1 MELISFIKDICNY
14 NYDMLIQVL
23 ESEPYN
29 LKVKEDIET
38 PELFLIHNTDK
49 SNVSLKIVRECN
61 GIILEKSTFKILCYT
76 FDKCIDCETFDK
88 NINLDNLYIEKAIE
102 GTLLRLY
109 YYNDQWRLSSKK
121 CINAYKSKWLSE
133 KNFGLLFEECIN
145 YNEIITK
152 LDINYCYSFIL
163 THPENKIVVNY
174 DNPNAY
180 HISTRDLRTIHE
192 IDINIDVQKTIRE
205 FINKDN
211 LEGFITNNIT
221 NDNILNLQTLINEEG
236 VVFID
241 NAFNRQKVRTPIFN
255 KVRNLWG
262 NTNNRFYRY
271 LELRCDV
278 NALNEY
284 LTYFIY
290 DKEQFLDYE
299 KRIGCIAQSILELYI
314 SKHIKKENIKIPYF
328 FSKIIYNLHGDF
340 IKTKVVTNYN
350 KIMLVLLETPPKK
363 IMFMINHLI
372 KHNNYL
378 NNPENAVDNK
388 LIEENMEL

>member
-1 MELISFIKDICNY
+1 MELTNFIKDICNY
-14 NYDMLIQVL
+14 NYDMLTQVL

-29 LKVKEDIET
+29 LKVKQDLET

-61 GIILEKSTFKILCYT
+61 GIILEKNTFKILCYT
-76 FDKCIDCETFDK
+76 FDKCSDSETFDK
-88 NINLDNLYIEKAIE
+88 TINLDNLYVEKTTE
-102 GTLLRLY
+102 GTLVRLF
-109 YYNDQWRLSSKK
+109 YYNNQWRLSSKK

-145 YNEIITK
+145 YNEIVTK
-152 LDINYCYSFIL
+152 LDINYCYSFII
-163 THPENKIVVNY
+163 THPENRMVVRYLQPIV
-174 DNPNAY
+174 Y
-180 HISTRDLRTIHE
+180 HISTRDLRSLSE
-192 IDINIDVQKTIRE
+192 IYINIDVQKTIRE

-211 LEGFITNNIT
+211 LEEFINNNIT
-221 NDNILNLQTLINEEG
+221 NNNILNLQTVINHEG
-236 VVFID
+236 YIFID
-241 NAFNRQKVRTPIFN
+241 NNFNRQKVRTPIFN

-278 NALNEY
+278 NTLNEY
-284 LTYFIY
+284 LTYFDD
-290 DKEQFLDYE
+290 DKEQFLEYE
-299 KRIGCIAQSILELYI
+299 KRIGTIAQNILELYI

-340 IKTKVVTNYN
+340 IKNKVVTNYN

-372 KHNNYL
+372 KYNNHL
-378 NNPENAVDNK
+378 NNPENAVDNE
-388 LIEENMEL
+388 LIEEQMEL